1 MALLIALMIL
11 FGGSVDDDV
20 RFGVA
25 GLFPNHTRQATAM
38 LKAEGCHVTEDLTAS
53 CERAQGP
60 DR

>member
-1 MALLIALMIL
+1 
-11 FGGSVDDDV
+11 
-20 RFGVA
+20 
-25 GLFPNHTRQATAM
+25 M